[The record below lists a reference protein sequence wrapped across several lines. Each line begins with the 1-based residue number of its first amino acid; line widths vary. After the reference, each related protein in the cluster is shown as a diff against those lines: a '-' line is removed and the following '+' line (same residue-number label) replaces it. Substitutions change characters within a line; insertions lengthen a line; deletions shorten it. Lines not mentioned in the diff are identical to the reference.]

1 MRIASWL
8 AARGAAAVLA
18 LSLAGCR
25 IEVADSGRPPG
36 ARTAVDSLAI
46 VELDSAR
53 REEVRRVLRAYY
65 RRLSDRDWREFRQR
79 FWDGATIS
87 TKGMAPGERAE
98 RVVTQTVDAFV
109 RAAPEG
115 PDRLA
120 VFEER
125 PVSMDIH
132 SYGDLAQAWVVYRAR
147 FGVSRDSVTV
157 RHGIHAFHL
166 MRQRGV
172 YRIVSVSS
180 VTETPDRPLVPAAA
194 PPAPGAAP
202 R

>member
-1 MRIASWL
+1 MRNASWL
-8 AARGAAAVLA
+8 AVTGAAAVLA
-18 LSLAGCR
+18 LNLAGCR

-46 VELDSAR
+46 VEQDSAR

-65 RRLSDRDWREFRQR
+65 RRFSDRDWREFRQS
-79 FWDGATIS
+79 FWDGATI
-87 TKGMAPGERAE
+87 TAKYLPRGERTE
-98 RVVTQTVDAFV
+98 RVVTQTVEAYV
-109 RAAPEG
+109 RAVPEG

-132 SYGDLAQAWVVYRAR
+132 LYGDLAQAWVVYRAR
-147 FGVSRDSVTV
+147 IGATRDSVTAH
-157 RHGIHAFHL
+157 HGIDAFHL

-180 VTETPDRPLVPAAA
+180 VTETPDRPLVPAA